1 MIESIKNELYKSLH
15 NFSNRLISI
24 HSGSELRVY
33 LWAAIC
39 LNI

>member
-15 NFSNRLISI
+15 NKLFAISI